1 MRYYSH
7 ALAGTA
13 LGLLMAV
20 SSAGAASLRPIADGN
35 GEVAAGAP
43 LLMAQ
48 GDTDNTQRPF
58 LEKKKREPEG
68 KRAEKGT
75 QQQEQPEAAPEK
87 PQRGHQE
94 GGKRQTE
101 ENPGKAQRSAEQP
114 SAPNEAPAMKPERQK
129 RHSDEATGSGAMQGG
144 AQNEQPSMPKHE
156 KKNRQQTEGAMPS
169 ATQAPQNAQPEN
181 SQAPEMKR
189 QKKGRGTEVER
200 KAPAGENQA
209 EKPQTGNQPARA
221 EQPQPQPGTKL
232 QPGAKP
238 QMPARNAQPDNGG
251 GATNEAQSPEMKG
264 QKNHR
269 RPAQAGSSEQN
280 AAPGQNT
287 GANQNTGKEPAAQ
300 PGETVTRKGAGQ
312 PELPGN
318 AGTRQGGERP
328 AMQGQNG
335 KGRNGRPQVNEA
347 ANPLPQNAAPVFDS
361 DKRRQG
367 GENGQSGGNDRN
379 GRHGDR
385 NGRNAENGNQ
395 PPANAGPAPD
405 SDAAAQDFR
414 QRGKFQIRSVDAV
427 QGKRIEGD
435 RSPRWQRPRDADVVK
450 EIGNRVIINLGGQTI
465 VQSTEHERLRRHARD
480 TYYEDLPDQRVR
492 EVIERPDGSRV
503 VTIRNEYGDVIR
515 RSRFTPDGREIVLV
529 YVDDSDLERD
539 RSGGWRDPGEDLPP
553 MRLTIPVSQY
563 ILDSD
568 NVRDPDRYYE
578 FLDQPPVERVER
590 LYTLGDVR
598 RSARVRDMMPRV
610 DLDTIN
616 FDTGSAE
623 ISQDQV
629 DDLQGV
635 ADAMKRII
643 DRNPGETFLIEGH
656 TDAIGDPN
664 SNLALSDRRAE
675 SVADVLTND
684 FQIPPENLVTQGYG
698 EEYLKINTDGPSREN
713 RRVAIRR
720 ITPLVAPVA
729 QR

>member
-1 MRYYSH
+1 MKYYSR

-13 LGLLMAV
+13 LGLFMAA
-20 SSAGAASLRPIADGN
+20 SSAGAAVLNPNADEN
-35 GEVAAGAP
+35 SNAAAQAL

-48 GDTDNTQRPF
+48 ADNENPV
-58 LEKKKREPEG
+58 EKKGRKAE
-68 KRAEKGT
+68 KRAEKRV
-75 QQQEQPEAAPEK
+75 QQQEGAQRQEEPAARSEK
-87 PQRGHQE
+87 PKRAREE
-94 GGKRQTE
+94 GGQSE
-101 ENPGKAQRSAEQP
+101 ERAQKPERRATQ
-114 SAPNEAPAMKPERQK
+114 APANDEAPAMKPNRRDRQAEK
-129 RHSDEATGSGAMQGG
+129 ATGSGAAASGG
-144 AQNEQPSMPKHE
+144 DQSMKPDRGRKHPQQSEEQAPRATQTQEQP
-156 KKNRQQTEGAMPS
+156 
-169 ATQAPQNAQPEN
+169 QNM
-181 SQAPEMKR
+181 QAPEMKR
-189 QKKGRGTEVER
+189 QKKPRG
-200 KAPAGENQA
+200 ASGEDQA
-209 EKPQTGNQPARA
+209 EKPQTGSQPA
-221 EQPQPQPGTKL
+221 ETGQSQPAAKP

-238 QMPARNAQPDNGG
+238 QQPAESTQPSNG
-251 GATNEAQSPEMKG
+251 GATNEAQSPETKG
-264 QKNHR
+264 EKNRR
-269 RPAQAGSSEQN
+269 RPGQAESPERNANPSQKTGQQPEGQAGEM
-280 AAPGQNT
+280 
-287 GANQNTGKEPAAQ
+287 
-300 PGETVTRKGAGQ
+300 VTKKGTGQ

-318 AGTRQGGERP
+318 AGTRKGGERP
-328 AMQGQNG
+328 AMEGRNG
-335 KGRNGRPQVNEA
+335 KGRNGRPQTNEA

-361 DKRRQG
+361 DKRRQS
-367 GENGQSGGNDRN
+367 GENGQAGGNDRN

-385 NGRNAENGNQ
+385 NGRNAQNGNQ

-414 QRGKFQIRSVDAV
+414 QRGKFQIQSADEVK
-427 QGKRIEGD
+427 GKRIEGD
-435 RSPRWQRPRDADVVK
+435 RSPRWQRRKDADVVK

-480 TYYEDLPDQRVR
+480 TYYEDLPHNRVR
-492 EVIERPDGSRV
+492 ETIERPDGSRV

-515 RSRFTPDGREIVLV
+515 RSRFTEDGREIVLV
-529 YVDDSDLERD
+529 YVDDRDLDRD
-539 RSGGWRDPGEDLPP
+539 RDGGWRDPGEDLPP
-553 MRLTIPVSQY
+553 MHLTIPVSQY

-623 ISQDQV
+623 ISQGQV

-656 TDAIGDPN
+656 TDAVGDPN
-664 SNLALSDRRAE
+664 SNLALSDERAE

-684 FQIPPENLVTQGYG
+684 FEIPAENLVTQGYG
-698 EEYLKINTDGPSREN
+698 EEYLKVDTDGPNREN

-729 QR
+729 QQ